1 MTTALQ
7 RRPATRGRHLA
18 TALVVAGAAALV
30 VWAPDVGGDGARLGA
45 VFLVQAALAAAWVAA
60 LAPPGAPGA
69 AALAVAAAVAA
80 DLLVVLAEDPGPGVL
95 LAVAGPALLAAVV
108 HQMLRRPP
116 RRDVVGSLGTVAL
129 LVTAAC
135 ALALLL
141 LPDVTGDPGSP
152 TTSPLLVVAAALAAG
167 HLVDAVLPRPAVGEG
182 VARGIPGLLASVAA
196 GIAVAVLE
204 SGTAT
209 LVDALSGVTT
219 GLVLGLVAALAGTA
233 ASFLLADADAD
244 ADAGADGGRRVPAGP
259 GAVVD
264 ALLPLAVCAPALLA
278 LAVL

>member
-18 TALVVAGAAALV
+18 AALAVAAAAVLV
-30 VWAPDVGGDGARLGA
+30 VWAPGVAGDGARLGA
-45 VFLVQAALAAAWVAA
+45 VFLVQAALAVAWVAA
-60 LAPPGAPGA
+60 VAPPGAPGA
-69 AALAVAAAVAA
+69 AALAVAAAVVA
-80 DLLVVLAEDPGPGVL
+80 DLLAGLGEDPGPGVL

-129 LVTAAC
+129 LVAAVC
-135 ALALLL
+135 ALSLLL
-141 LPDVTGDPGSP
+141 LPDVAGEPASP

-167 HLVDAVLPRPAVGEG
+167 HLVDAVLPRPAVAEG
-182 VARGIPGLLASVAA
+182 VARGVFGLLASVAA
-196 GIAVAVLE
+196 GVAVAVLE
-204 SGTAT
+204 SGTGT

-244 ADAGADGGRRVPAGP
+244 AGRRVPAGP
-259 GAVVD
+259 GAVVE

-278 LAVL
+278 LAVV